1 MVQCKVQCICCIC
14 ICTTT

>member
-1 MVQCKVQCICCIC
+1 MVQCKGQCICCIC